1 MRLPGSDHDCGPLLE
16 LGQIQRQLRLGT
28 PVDEGTST
36 IAVGHVIGSVGRSR
50 DFDGGFH
57 PIHAA
62 MRKKIDDIRAARPSS
77 LDEPIDVVRVDQA
90 YFVADGHKRIAIA
103 KLEDREFIDARISH
117 LPSRYALTPEVER
130 DAIERTAREG
140 EFRRH
145 SGLAD
150 GVPDA
155 RIALTDVTAYG

>member
-36 IAVGHVIGSVGRSR
+36 IAVGHVIGSA
-50 DFDGGFH
+50 D
-57 PIHAA
+57 
-62 MRKKIDDIRAARPSS
+62 PSS
-77 LDEPIDVVRVDQA
+77 LDEPIDVVRVDRA

-103 KLEDREFIDARISH
+103 KLEDREFIDARVSH

-155 RIALTDVTAYG
+155 RIAL